1 MGWVDRWCLTVG
13 DSHGGTRGGNAGGT
27 LRVVWGLE
35 LPCIVGNGV
44 VTRMRLW
51 DRLGVGVGALDA
63 ANISDNFLM
72 VSMIWAKK
80 TSKGWG
86 RCGVNKDVNTSSSYV
101 CGCARR
107 GHYGH
112 VTVMGKNSTVF
123 AVSSA
128 CISIT

>member
-80 TSKGWG
+80 RAKDGAGVGLTRTSTH
-86 RCGVNKDVNTSSSYV
+86 RLAMSV
-101 CGCARR
+101 
-107 GHYGH
+107 
-112 VTVMGKNSTVF
+112 
-123 AVSSA
+123 AVPEED
-128 CISIT
+128 ITGMSPLWVKTLLFLL